1 MKGSGVF
8 AVLFISALQALS
20 SPVFAAEE
28 QNRPSACHCKPVITV
43 AVDGD
48 GRSDQCKDS
57 DLVKQ
62 ELKEV
67 KSEVL
72 AVKKQLGQ
80 MKTGN
85 VTETFHLTSNRS
97 SDVRIFR
104 CCSLL
109 SVQPF
114 LVPRD
119 RWVCRRH
126 YRTLPIQLRLSA

>member
-1 MKGSGVF
+1 MKASGVF

-80 MKTGN
+80 MKKGN
-85 VTETFHLTSNRS
+85 VRHLTSNRS
-97 SDVRIFR
+97 NDVRIFR

-109 SVQPF
+109 SIQSF

-126 YRTLPIQLRLSA
+126 YRTLPIQLRLCA